1 MKAAAVLTAALL
13 ALLASGARA
22 AETNFNT
29 IKLVS
34 VTTKA
39 TAGTDSAPGQ
49 PAKEHTVSSLREYDR
64 LYNAERRFGKPAKAQ
79 VGTDRALLVHFASG
93 RAWSTVVATL
103 PGGTIH
109 SLGYMRY
116 VAGEAEL
123 PVVSGTGHYAHV
135 TGWLSIKDVG
145 TSVFA
150 ANIYTLRMPKNP

>member
-1 MKAAAVLTAALL
+1 MKAAVVLTVLL
-13 ALLASGARA
+13 ALLAGTARA
-22 AETNFNT
+22 AERSFNT

-39 TAGTDSAPGQ
+39 AADTNRAPGE
-49 PAKEHTVSSLREYDR
+49 PANETTVSSVREYDR

-79 VGTDRALLVHFASG
+79 VGTDRALLVRFASG

-103 PGGTIH
+103 PGGTIR
-109 SLGYMRY
+109 SMGYMRN

-123 PVVSGTGHYAHV
+123 QVVDGTGRYANV
-135 TGWLSIKDVG
+135 TGWLSIRDVG

-150 ANIYTLRMPKNP
+150 ANIYTLRMP

>member
-1 MKAAAVLTAALL
+1 MKAAVVLIALL
-13 ALLASGARA
+13 ALLAGSARA

-39 TAGTDSAPGQ
+39 SADAGHRAPGE
-49 PAKEHTVSSLREYDR
+49 PTNESRVGALREYDR

-93 RAWSTVVATL
+93 RAWSSVTATL
-103 PGGTIH
+103 PGGTIR

-123 PVVSGTGHYAHV
+123 PVVGGTGRYARV
-135 TGWLSIKDVG
+135 TGWLSIRDVG

-150 ANIYTLRMPKNP
+150 ANIYILRMP